1 MSRSRILSSLLC
13 VLALGAM
20 ALLAISPAHA
30 VALSQPCYT
39 SGGGVC
45 IPVEPTTPLPV
56 TASGSSPLTTTP
68 VPVTP
73 TDKGG
78 TITLGGTAQTLAAA
92 NTSRKSLVV
101 QNPCTATGQG
111 IATAED
117 LFISVTGSAT
127 VNSSGNFADIPP
139 CGSATISWNGTVIT
153 AAVSVNATTTSHR
166 WYATES
172 Q

>member
-1 MSRSRILSSLLC
+1 MSRIVASIFGALAFGL
-13 VLALGAM
+13 LALTSVAHGA
-20 ALLAISPAHA
+20 
-30 VALSQPCYT
+30 ALSQPCYT

-56 TASGSSPLTTTP
+56 TASSSSPITVSP
-68 VPVTP
+68 VAVTP

-101 QNPCTATGQG
+101 QNPCTATGQV
-111 IATAED
+111 IAVAES
-117 LFISVTGSAT
+117 LFIAVAGSAT
-127 VNSSGNFADIPP
+127 VNGAGNFAELPA
-139 CGSATISWNGTVIT
+139 CGSATISYNGTVIT
-153 AAVSVNATTTSHR
+153 SAVSVIAATTSHR
-166 WYATES
+166 WIATEA